1 MPSFSKTKI
10 LPHSAEKI
18 YKLVMDIEKY
28 PEFLPWCKN
37 AKITKV
43 ISAENLQADLLIS
56 FKGFFE
62 KYSSNVI
69 HLQNDNYYKVN
80 VCAIS
85 GPFKN
90 LENSWKI
97 SAIDEENCEV
107 DFFIEFE
114 FSSIFLGK
122 MIGMIFEKATEKMMD
137 AFEERA
143 RGIGGNFPLE

>member
-1 MPSFSKTKI
+1 MTSFIKTKI
-10 LPHSAEKI
+10 LPHNADKI

-37 AKITKV
+37 AKITKI
-43 ISAENLQADLLIS
+43 ISDENLQADLLIH

-69 HLQNDNYYKVN
+69 HSKNDNMYEIN
-80 VCAIS
+80 VRAIS

-90 LENSWKI
+90 LENVWKI
-97 SAIDEENCEV
+97 SKIDEENCEV
-107 DFFIEFE
+107 NFFIEFE
-114 FSSIFLGK
+114 FNSFFLGK
-122 MIGMIFEKATEKMMD
+122 MIGMIFEKACEKMMD

-143 RGIGGNFPLE
+143 KKIS

>member
-1 MPSFSKTKI
+1 MHSFSKSKA
-10 LPHSAEKI
+10 LPHNAKKI
-18 YKLVMDIEKY
+18 YELVMDIEKY

-37 AKITKV
+37 AKITRK
-43 ISAENLQADLLIS
+43 ISDENLQADLLIH

-69 HLQNDNYYKVN
+69 HSKNDDVYEVN
-80 VCAIS
+80 VKAIS

-90 LENSWKI
+90 LENRWRITK
-97 SAIDEENCEV
+97 IDEENCQV

-114 FSSIFLGK
+114 FNSIFLGK

-143 RGIGGNFPLE
+143 KKIS

>member
-10 LPHSAEKI
+10 LSHSAEKI

-43 ISAENLQADLLIS
+43 ISDENLQADLLIN
-56 FKGFFE
+56 FKNFFE
-62 KYSSNVI
+62 KYSSNVV
-69 HLQNDNYYKVN
+69 HSKNGDVYEVN
-80 VCAIS
+80 VKAIS

-90 LENSWKI
+90 LENRWKI
-97 SAIDEENCEV
+97 SKIDEENCQV

-114 FSSIFLGK
+114 FNSIFLGK

-143 RGIGGNFPLE
+143 KKIS